1 MEEKINSKVRSDTIT
16 IRKDKLWKYSTFAL
30 LGVIVLGV
38 IFFVLPDKSP
48 TGNVNQQQP
57 QGLPSPS
64 ARVEVSIDDDPV
76 LGEEDAEVTIIEFS
90 DYQCPFCRK
99 FWQDTFTQLK
109 KDYIDTGKVKFVYR
123 DYPLGFHPMAV
134 PAAEA
139 ANCAR
144 EKGGDEAYYEMHDKM
159 FEEQNILDG
168 GTVQST
174 VQFTKDDLKQ
184 WAKDIGYNIDSCL
197 DSGKYAQEVQNDF
210 ADGGS
215 AGVQGTPAFFI
226 NGRLLSGAQPYAAF
240 KQAIDAELS

>member
-16 IRKDKLWKYSTFAL
+16 ISKDKLWKYSTFAL

-48 TGNVNQQQP
+48 TGNVIQQQP

-64 ARVEVSIDDDPV
+64 AKVEVSIDDDPV
-76 LGEEDAEVTIIEFS
+76 LGEDDAEVTIIEFS

-109 KDYIDTGKVKFVYR
+109 TDYIDTGKAKFVYR
-123 DYPLGFHPMAV
+123 DYPLNFHPMAV

-144 EKGGDEAYYEMHDKM
+144 EKGGDKAYYEMHDKM

-174 VQFTKDDLKQ
+174 VQFTKEDLKK

-197 DSGKYAQEVQNDF
+197 DSGKYTKEVQDDF

-240 KQAIDAELS
+240 KQAIDAELN

>member
-1 MEEKINSKVRSDTIT
+1 MEEKTNSKVRNDTIT
-16 IRKDKLWKYSTFAL
+16 ISKDKLWKYSTFAL
-30 LGVIVLGV
+30 LGVIVLGI
-38 IFFVLPDKSP
+38 IFFVIPGKS
-48 TGNVNQQQP
+48 TNTNVVQQP
-57 QGLPSPS
+57 TQGLPSPS
-64 ARVEVSIDDDPV
+64 ARVEVSMDDDPV
-76 LGEEDAEVTIIEFS
+76 LGEDDAPVTIIEFS

-109 KDYIDTGKVKFVYR
+109 EDYIDTGKVKFVYR
-123 DYPLGFHPMAV
+123 DYPLNFHPMAI

-144 EKGGDEAYYEMHDKM
+144 EKGGDEAYFKMHDKM
-159 FEEQNILDG
+159 FEEQNKLDG
-168 GTVQST
+168 GSVQST
-174 VQFTKDDLKQ
+174 VQFTKEDLKK

-197 DSGKYAQEVQNDF
+197 DSGKHAQEIQDDF

-240 KQAIDAELS
+240 KQAIDAEL

>member
-16 IRKDKLWKYSTFAL
+16 ISKDKLWKYSTFAL

-48 TGNVNQQQP
+48 TGNVIQQPP

-64 ARVEVSIDDDPV
+64 AKVEVSVDDDPV
-76 LGEEDAEVTIIEFS
+76 LGEDDAPVTIIEFS

-109 KDYIDTGKVKFVYR
+109 KDYIDTGKAKFVYR
-123 DYPLGFHPMAV
+123 DFPLGFHPMAI

-144 EKGGDEAYYEMHDKM
+144 EKGGDEAYFKMHDKM
-159 FEEQNILDG
+159 FEEQNKLDG
-168 GTVQST
+168 GSVQST
-174 VQFTKDDLKQ
+174 VQFTKDDLKK

-240 KQAIDAELS
+240 KQAIDAELN